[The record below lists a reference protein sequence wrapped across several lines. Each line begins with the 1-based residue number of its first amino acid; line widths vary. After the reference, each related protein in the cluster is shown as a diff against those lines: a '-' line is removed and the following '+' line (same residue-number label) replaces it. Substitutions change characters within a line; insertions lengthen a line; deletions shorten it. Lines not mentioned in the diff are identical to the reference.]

1 MRTQS
6 SDVVQGPCEAVEV
19 FAPARLHLGFLDLN
33 GGLGRRFGSLG
44 LTIDGIGTRL
54 SVTRDAVAGRR
65 DALPSRAQRML
76 DSLST
81 GHFAALGP
89 LAVQIERA
97 IPEHV
102 GLGSGTQLGLAIAAG
117 VATLAGETIS
127 ARALATSVDR
137 GARSGIGIGAFD
149 TGGFLVDGGK
159 AADNAPAPIIARA
172 IFPPEWRVILIFD
185 AQGRGLSGAAE
196 IAAFQALPAFPEAMA
211 AQLCRL
217 TLLRLL
223 PGLHEADFAAFAD
236 SIGEIGARLGDY
248 FAPVQG
254 GRYASPRVAEVLGWL
269 QHQGFT
275 GIGQSSWG
283 PTGFV
288 FVADGLDAQTL
299 QGTLTQRFGA
309 SGTLSFRICWGRN
322 RGAEIRRLSS
332 TRELAASE
340 ATARR

>member
-6 SDVVQGPCEAVEV
+6 SDGAQNPCEAVEV

-54 SVTRDAVAGRR
+54 SIAR
-65 DALPSRAQRML
+65 ALRPGFHKPAPPRLQRML
-76 DSLST
+76 DALT
-81 GHFAALGP
+81 AGRFAALGP
-89 LAVQIERA
+89 LAIAIESA

-102 GLGSGTQLGLAIAAG
+102 GLGSGTQLGLAVAAGIAA
-117 VATLAGETIS
+117 LAGETVS
-127 ARALATSVDR
+127 ARTLAPLVER
-137 GARSGIGIGAFD
+137 GARSGIGIGAFE

-159 AADNAPAPIIARA
+159 AADHVPAPIIARA
-172 IFPPEWRVILIFD
+172 NFPSEWRVILIFD
-185 AQGRGLSGAAE
+185 AQGRGLSGPAE
-196 IAAFQALPAFPEAMA
+196 IAAFQALPPFPEAMA

-223 PGLHEADFAAFAD
+223 PGLHDADFAAFAD

-254 GRYASPRVAEVLGWL
+254 GRYASPRVAATLDWL
-269 QHQGFT
+269 RDRGFA

-288 FVADGLDAQTL
+288 FVAERREAQAL
-299 QGTLTQRFGA
+299 RDELARRFGA
-309 SGTLSFRICWGRN
+309 SGALSFRICAGRN
-322 RGAEIRRLSS
+322 RGAEISRLSPA
-332 TRELAASE
+332 RELAASE
-340 ATARR
+340 TAARR